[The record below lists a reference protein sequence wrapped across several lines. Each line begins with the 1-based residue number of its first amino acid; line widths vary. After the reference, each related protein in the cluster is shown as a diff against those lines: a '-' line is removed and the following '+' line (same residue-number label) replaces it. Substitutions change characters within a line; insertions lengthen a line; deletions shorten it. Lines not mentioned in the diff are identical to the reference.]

1 MILTKN
7 VLSLDSPYNTNEYV
21 AGQIINPELKML
33 PAATTVCYMS
43 SKKETFCEESLSC
56 LYFHSV
62 N

>member
-43 SKKETFCEESLSC
+43 SKKETFCEE
-56 LYFHSV
+56 
-62 N
+62 